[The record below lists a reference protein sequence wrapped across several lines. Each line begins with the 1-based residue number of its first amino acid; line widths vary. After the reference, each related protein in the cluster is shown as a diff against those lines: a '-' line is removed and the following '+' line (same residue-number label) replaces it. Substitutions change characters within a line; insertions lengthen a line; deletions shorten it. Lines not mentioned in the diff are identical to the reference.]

1 MKIKDISIVKVI
13 KQCIRTSIFLGSMLA
28 FIFLGTATTVNAK
41 EDNEYKAVCDEAMK
55 LIEPLNTDN
64 LDICI
69 RNIYKVIDTEGKM
82 TGYSLGYFVD
92 NTPMDMQYTV

>member
-41 EDNEYKAVCDEAMK
+41 EDN
-55 LIEPLNTDN
+55 
-64 LDICI
+64 
-69 RNIYKVIDTEGKM
+69 
-82 TGYSLGYFVD
+82 
-92 NTPMDMQYTV
+92 